1 MATKETLRD
10 ITTRSN
16 PVVSAGE
23 YGRPLAVVTSL
34 FFMWGF
40 LTCLNDILVPHLKS
54 IFDLNYAQ
62 VMLVQFAFFSAY
74 FLFSLP
80 WSMVVN
86 SIGYQR
92 TMVLGLLTMACGA
105 FLFVPAATAVSY
117 PLFLAALLV
126 LADPYTLPT
135 DLFLDQVN
143 TDYGGVR
150 VHGGMASG
158 PIGSSPRDQS
168 GCCSCTTARKR
179 SSRTPPS
186 RCGTSRRPGWSACA
200 TISRTSSA

>member
-54 IFDLNYAQ
+54 IFDLSYAQ

-74 FLFSLP
+74 FLFSVP
-80 WSMVVN
+80 WSCCTTRNRCFPVVALN
-86 SIGYQR
+86 
-92 TMVLGLLTMACGA
+92 
-105 FLFVPAATAVSY
+105 AATILNEY
-117 PLFLAALLV
+117 TRFELAA
-126 LADPYTLPT
+126 A
-135 DLFLDQVN
+135 
-143 TDYGGVR
+143 
-150 VHGGMASG
+150 
-158 PIGSSPRDQS
+158 
-168 GCCSCTTARKR
+168 
-179 SSRTPPS
+179 
-186 RCGTSRRPGWSACA
+186 
-200 TISRTSSA
+200 